1 MKMTE
6 VTNTSIE
13 NIILAALNAA
23 DRPLSV
29 DDLAALFQMG
39 DAIEPPSRDQLTD
52 TLTEIE
58 SKLNDGPVV
67 LKHTA
72 TGYRLEVPPQFSP
85 WVSRLWAER
94 PTRYSRALLETL
106 ALIAYRQPITR
117 PEIEAVRG
125 VAVNTQIIRTLAERN
140 WIRIVG
146 HRDVPGRPALY
157 GTTKDFLD
165 YFGLQS
171 LEDLPSL
178 AEIRDAGDFEPELPL
193 EPTNESRD
201 PEMIARPD
209 TSPGNGPTD
218 GRGESRPAVVRGP
231 WGEPDVTQPSNDND
245 Q

>member
-1 MKMTE
+1 MSE
-6 VTNTSIE
+6 VTSPSIE
-13 NIILAALNAA
+13 DIVLAAFYAA

-29 DDLAALFQMG
+29 DDLLGLFQIG
-39 DAIEPPSRDQLTD
+39 DNVSPPSRDQLIG
-52 TLTEIE
+52 TLADIE
-58 SKLNDGPVV
+58 TKLSDGSVN

-72 TGYRLEVPPQFSP
+72 NGYRLEVPPKFSP

-94 PTRYSRALLETL
+94 PARYSRALLETL

-117 PEIEAVRG
+117 PEIELVRG

-178 AEIRDAGDFEPELPL
+178 AEIKESDSLEPELPL
-193 EPTNESRD
+193 ESASPTNEHMTSAEAEPSLEKHLTENPGEDR
-201 PEMIARPD
+201 PE
-209 TSPGNGPTD
+209 
-218 GRGESRPAVVRGP
+218 VVRGP
-231 WGEPDVTQPSNDND
+231 WVESGGIQGVDNNGE
-245 Q
+245 